1 MISNNPEKTGFFPG
15 IAGDCNATRRCYTQ
29 PMHEQGN
36 KAGSPADADVT
47 EMDAAAYIFEIS
59 RELAG
64 MAERHGLSKVAAA
77 LELSKSLAAEALA
90 NLAVARQSPATGKAA
105 AGDAA

>member
-1 MISNNPEKTGFFPG
+1 MHDKQSM
-15 IAGDCNATRRCYTQ
+15 AGAPT
-29 PMHEQGN
+29 
-36 KAGSPADADVT
+36 DADIT

-64 MAERHGLSKVAAA
+64 MAEHHGLSRVAAA

-90 NLAVARQSPATGKAA
+90 SLAVKRQSGAGKAA

>member
-1 MISNNPEKTGFFPG
+1 
-15 IAGDCNATRRCYTQ
+15 
-29 PMHEQGN
+29 MHEPESM
-36 KAGSPADADVT
+36 AGAPVDADIT

-77 LELSKSLAAEALA
+77 LELSKALAAEALA
-90 NLAVARQSPATGKAA
+90 SLAVARQSGAGNAA